1 MRNAKF
7 SVKRAPRYLAPLLLF
22 VLLWQNP
29 IALAQEKT
37 ESPDAAAKPVPVQEV
52 TLAPQAQSVPIR
64 KGVSV
69 NKAPRS
75 LFLIK
80 RKIDESEFGEPT
92 IYPFE
97 RHQRVISY
105 DQRMED
111 PLSNQ
116 R

>member
-1 MRNAKF
+1 MTKTNFLVWKKHRC
-7 SVKRAPRYLAPLLLF
+7 LLILIS
-22 VLLWQNP
+22 LLIGNM
-29 IALAQEKT
+29 ASAQEKVDT
-37 ESPDAAAKPVPVQEV
+37 KNQTAKSDTVQEV
-52 TLAPQAQSVPIR
+52 ALAPQPQATVAIR